1 MLSHRSILWKISE
14 FSIFFLTK
22 TYLRLLNKEYLF
34 SGILFVEKYFGRIIK
49 KLTSFEYDVCIIG
62 TGHVGLPLGLSFI
75 EAGLTAIGIDRD
87 AQLRETINRGKMP
100 FYEPGYDTLIASQ
113 KFQVY
118 DNFNIITKVQN
129 IIITVG
135 TPLNSHIETDLR
147 QIQQVLESVSNYLTV
162 SQLICLRSTVAPQT
176 TRFVRRWIKRHTSLK
191 VGKDIMLAF
200 CPERIVEGNAYQELR
215 TLPQIIGTEDKKS
228 RKMAKSLFE
237 VLTADLLFTNYITA
251 ELVKLSNN
259 ITRYVHFA
267 LSNQLALVADDLGA
281 NIYEIIDL
289 ANYKYPRNQ
298 ITKPGLTGGTCLRK
312 DFGMLNEKVP
322 YSDMFLSA
330 WKIHEYMPNFLV
342 QHFLKRTKI
351 RGKMIAVLGYT
362 FKANTDDMRD
372 SLAPK
377 LYRYILR
384 ELPLEVR
391 ISDYY
396 LPNPIKDEHNG
407 ELRNWPIDEALVN
420 IDCIF
425 VATNHTGYREALYS
439 LAKKSPNTWIIDV
452 WNVSHI
458 NQIFYQASALKV
470 PNLAPLETD
479 IYLKKPQ
486 HPTKSHNMIKRI

>member
-1 MLSHRSILWKISE
+1 MA
-14 FSIFFLTK
+14 
-22 TYLRLLNKEYLF
+22 
-34 SGILFVEKYFGRIIK
+34 
-49 KLTSFEYDVCIIG
+49 SFEYDVCIIG

-87 AQLRETINRGKMP
+87 TQLRETINSGKMP
-100 FYEPGYDTLIASQ
+100 FYEPGYDALIATQ

-118 DNFNIITKVQN
+118 EHFEIIKKVHN

-135 TPLNSHIETDLR
+135 TPLNNHIETDLR
-147 QIQQVLESVSNYLTV
+147 QIQQVLKSISEHLTAG
-162 SQLICLRSTVAPQT
+162 QLICLRSTVAPKT
-176 TRFVRRWIKRHTSLK
+176 TRFIRRWIKHHIALK
-191 VGKDIMLAF
+191 VGKEIMLAF
-200 CPERIVEGNAYQELR
+200 CPERIVEGKAYQELR

-237 VLTADLLFTNYITA
+237 VLTSELLFTNYITA

-281 NIYEIIDL
+281 DIYEIIEL
-289 ANYKYPRNQ
+289 ANYNYPRNH

-351 RGKMIAVLGYT
+351 RNKVVAVLGYT
-362 FKANTDDMRD
+362 FKADTDDMRD

-391 ISDYY
+391 ISDHY

-407 ELRNWPIDEALVN
+407 ELRNWPIEKALVN
-420 IDCIF
+420 VDCIF
-425 VATNHTGYREALYS
+425 VAVNHTGYDEVLYS
-439 LAKKSPNTWIIDV
+439 LAKKNPNTWIVDI
-452 WNVSHI
+452 WNVCHI
-458 NQIFYQASALKV
+458 NQIFYQASALKG
-470 PNLAPLETD
+470 L
-479 IYLKKPQ
+479 
-486 HPTKSHNMIKRI
+486 S